1 MSSPTD
7 LKTPRSVIIT
17 GGTSG
22 LGKALGLAFTKAGDN
37 VFLTYSWGT
46 ADENALLEEYKQ
58 QGLPLPTL
66 VCADTA
72 ETESTQELMQVIKDK
87 KHEKADIIINN
98 VSFAQVVHNID
109 ELSRPALHLTLNY
122 SAWPIVDY
130 VQTAKKFFGQYPKYV
145 IGISSDAAE
154 ICHPGYALSGC
165 SKAVLETLIRYL
177 SSFLSAQGTCVNG
190 IRPGFMD
197 TRSSRASL
205 GDKLVD
211 TINTSHIPLLA
222 PGAVANVA
230 VALCSGLMDAVNG
243 EIITV
248 DGGAAHY
255 SFANFFA

>member
-1 MSSPTD
+1 
-7 LKTPRSVIIT
+7 
-17 GGTSG
+17 

-72 ETESTQELMQVIKDK
+72 ETESTQELMQLIKT
-87 KHEKADIIINN
+87 KHEKVDIIINN
-98 VSFAQVVHNID
+98 VSFAQVVRNAD

-130 VQTAKKFFGQYPKYV
+130 VQTAKKIFGQYPKYV
-145 IGISSDAAE
+145 IGISSDAANV
-154 ICHPGYALSGC
+154 CYPGYALSGC

-177 SSFLSAQGTCVNG
+177 SSFLSSQGTCVNG

-211 TINTSHIPLLA
+211 KITASSYPTIPPA
-222 PGAVANVA
+222 DVANVA

-248 DGGAAHY
+248 DQGAAHY
-255 SFANFFA
+255 SFANFIA